1 MLLDAVWL
9 GLLLMGLGFGCAG
22 EGCQTITATMFQEAM
37 RAMELAIQLAAVVA
51 FWFGVSRLA
60 EKSGMLTAIGRAVRP
75 VIRPLFREIPEE
87 SPALSFMSMNVAAN
101 LMGLGNAATPFGL
114 RAMQALSKLGGEA
127 GVATPTMV
135 TFMVLNSATVNL
147 VPAGMI
153 ALRAAT
159 GSHDPA
165 APYLASVL
173 TTSTSAVFALALN
186 AILAMRRRR

>member
-9 GLLLMGLGFGCAG
+9 GLLLAGLGFGCAG
-22 EGCQTITATMFQEAM
+22 EGCQAVTATMFQEAM

-60 EKSGMLTAIGRAVRP
+60 EKSGLLTAIGWVVRP
-75 VIRPLFREIPEE
+75 IIRPLFREIPEG

-114 RAMQALSKLGGEA
+114 RAMQALSNLGGEP

-173 TTSTSAVFALALN
+173 TTATAAVFALTLN
-186 AILAMRRRR
+186 AILAMRARR